1 MLNFQINFFGIK
13 QIPLFIK
20 NLNHSLNNS
29 ENNNIRKLIIPD
41 INKEIES
48 KNNKLD
54 EIQEVETFDKI
65 VLTDIDYEF
74 LESIAKK
81 KKKKRFI
88 NKLNKSHSINK
99 SKELKEKKNLINPQ
113 VAQLEQ
119 KTLIIPTKNQPK
131 IINPEIKN
139 EDCNIF

>member
-41 INKEIES
+41 INKEIKS

-54 EIQEVETFDKI
+54 
-65 VLTDIDYEF
+65 
-74 LESIAKK
+74 
-81 KKKKRFI
+81 
-88 NKLNKSHSINK
+88 
-99 SKELKEKKNLINPQ
+99 
-113 VAQLEQ
+113 
-119 KTLIIPTKNQPK
+119 
-131 IINPEIKN
+131 
-139 EDCNIF
+139 